1 MKNTGDVPLTMR
13 PPNLTGSGEASFAVT
28 DEDCTTSPVAD
39 GRSCEITVTF
49 TAAQP
54 GEFAAKLVVA
64 ASNVPKQVEVD
75 LEGSRSLLG

>member
-1 MKNTGDVPLTMR
+1 M
-13 PPNLTGSGEASFAVT
+13 AV
-28 DEDCTTSPVAD
+28 

-64 ASNVPKQVEVD
+64 ASNVPRQVEVD